1 MRWFFGR
8 TKIQSRVC
16 VRFSV
21 FCQFAASSS
30 STPAIGPTPARVGT
44 VLAVAERGDAVLAS
58 SVGAGSSRV

>member
-1 MRWFFGR
+1 MCVL
-8 TKIQSRVC
+8 RV
-16 VRFSV
+16 F
-21 FCQFAASSS
+21 QFAASSS